1 MPVHA
6 PDDVCERDRRSL
18 MEDGTYVLTGVE
30 SVPELVSTI
39 SIPDGILL
47 LIIASHLRSD
57 DFQFKRFS
65 GSYC

>member
-1 MPVHA
+1 MFKKAASVSALKNPYMI
-6 PDDVCERDRRSL
+6 VC
-18 MEDGTYVLTGVE
+18 VE